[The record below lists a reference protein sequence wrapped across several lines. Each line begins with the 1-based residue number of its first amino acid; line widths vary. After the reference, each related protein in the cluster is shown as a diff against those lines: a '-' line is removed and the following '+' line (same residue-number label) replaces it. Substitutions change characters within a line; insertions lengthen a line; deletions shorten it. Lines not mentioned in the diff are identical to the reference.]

1 MSKNK
6 SDGQMNAGVEPPA
19 SAGLAVGES
28 VVFLDQVFT
37 SRTLILPDGRA
48 ADVIKGRISA
58 SDDVLHNYLS
68 KHADF
73 KQTE

>member
-6 SDGQMNAGVEPPA
+6 PDGQPITVIEPPA
-19 SAGLAVGES
+19 STMLAAGDG
-28 VVFLDQVFT
+28 VVFLDQIYT

-48 ADVIKGRISA
+48 AMVIKGRISA

-73 KQTE
+73 KQVE

>member
-6 SDGQMNAGVEPPA
+6 SDGQMNTSVEPPA
-19 SAGLAVGES
+19 STGSAVGAS
-28 VVFLDQVFT
+28 VVFLDQVFI